1 MSGYGCKFLLFFPG
15 YRTGLEFDQLVVKA
29 V

>member
-1 MSGYGCKFLLFFPG
+1 MSGYGCKFFYFFPG
-15 YRTGLEFDQLVVKA
+15 YRSGLEFDQLIVKA